1 MTEANSYQVDG
12 SHYRADYQHW
22 DWVIELEIP
31 YLMGCFSKYVLR
43 WKDKAGVQDLIK
55 SRHYLQ
61 KQMELRVLK
70 NTSTYD
76 FTKGPYYRDFAKSQ
90 SACQRLFDNH
100 PGLDSPQ
107 KYLLRATVFW
117 NDFESLRIIERK
129 LVEYIHKVSEVRG
142 VPQGAAFASGAA
154 TVAASNQ
161 RALLDQNSGAA
172 GAARPTNAGPRA
184 SSTSREP
191 MENPFGYDGEG

>member
-61 KQMELRVLK
+61 KQMELQILR

-76 FTKGPYYRDFAKSQ
+76 FTRGSDYRDFRKSHR
-90 SACQRLFDNH
+90 ACQRLFENH
-100 PGLDSPQ
+100 PNLDVHQ
-107 KYLLRATVFW
+107 KSLLNSTVFW
-117 NDFESLRIIERK
+117 VNFESLRCGECRK
-129 LVEYIHKVSEVRG
+129 ARHL
-142 VPQGAAFASGAA
+142 P
-154 TVAASNQ
+154 
-161 RALLDQNSGAA
+161 
-172 GAARPTNAGPRA
+172 AARQP
-184 SSTSREP
+184 
-191 MENPFGYDGEG
+191 